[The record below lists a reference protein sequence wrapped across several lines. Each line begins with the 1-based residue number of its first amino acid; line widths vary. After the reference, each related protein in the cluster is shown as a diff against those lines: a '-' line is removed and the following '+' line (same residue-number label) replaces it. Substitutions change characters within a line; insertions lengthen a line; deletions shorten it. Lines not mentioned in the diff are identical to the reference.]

1 MPKASFELNTNAQLL
16 VGAAAVAA
24 FAIGVRYY
32 HYQQYETVE
41 FGNRTKGWWDWI
53 VGESK
58 ETLDESKDM
67 D

>member
-1 MPKASFELNTNAQLL
+1 MPKASFELTNTKQLL
-16 VGAAAVAA
+16 VGATAVAA
-24 FAIGVRYY
+24 FALGVRYY
-32 HYQQYETVE
+32 YYQQYETVQ
-41 FGNRTKGWWDWI
+41 FGHRTNGWWEWI

>member
-1 MPKASFELNTNAQLL
+1 M
-16 VGAAAVAA
+16 GAAAVAA

-32 HYQQYETVE
+32 HHQQYETVE
-41 FGNRTKGWWDWI
+41 FGHRTKGWWEWI